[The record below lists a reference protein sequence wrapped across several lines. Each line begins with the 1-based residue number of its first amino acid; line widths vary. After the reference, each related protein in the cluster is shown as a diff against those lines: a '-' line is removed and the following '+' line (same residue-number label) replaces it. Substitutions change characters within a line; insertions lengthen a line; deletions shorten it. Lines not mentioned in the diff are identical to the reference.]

1 MKKLILSLCLL
12 LMSLTAFGNEYYK
25 NLPNGEFEVVEKSGN
40 SKEQMWKLVEEWLS
54 INFKPTEYTVQKN
67 EADGRYTINWTIKG
81 EPFSKYTDCDASAVY
96 IIDINEEGYRVMV
109 RKPQCT
115 LKPKGFPHQY
125 VMPFRNSVVKA
136 VKQFIEEN
144 SEKYYRKTL
153 TWDDDAN
160 LAKLQNELY
169 EESIRLPRNQDGT
182 PKPTKRYFIMVEK
195 HNICETVRGSVLKA
209 NVMLLESLYKTMTS
223 KQSAF

>member
-1 MKKLILSLCLL
+1 
-12 LMSLTAFGNEYYK
+12 
-25 NLPNGEFEVVEKSGN
+25 
-40 SKEQMWKLVEEWLS
+40 
-54 INFKPTEYTVQKN
+54 
-67 EADGRYTINWTIKG
+67 
-81 EPFSKYTDCDASAVY
+81 
-96 IIDINEEGYRVMV
+96 MV